1 MILINIHNSA
11 FDKGDLRKI
20 QIETLRQVALK
31 EYGKGNWVIIG
42 GDWNMNP
49 PGFDPDKITTGDK
62 TFTVETEKIPNDFLP
77 KGWKWIYDEK
87 RPTNRS
93 VITSYTK
100 GETPTTIIDF
110 FLLSPNIQCLN
121 VETINFAFSFSDHNP
136 VFLEALLSNCH

>member
-1 MILINIHNSA
+1 MQRFNTQSGKELILINIHNSA

-49 PGFDPDKITTGDK
+49 PGFDPDKITTGDE
-62 TFTVETEKIPNDFLP
+62 TFTVETEKKFQMIFLP

-87 RPTNRS
+87 
-93 VITSYTK
+93 K
-100 GETPTTIIDF
+100 GLQTVLWLQAILKEKP
-110 FLLSPNIQCLN
+110 PNN
-121 VETINFAFSFSDHNP
+121 YY
-136 VFLEALLSNCH
+136 